1 MATVVGVDETA
12 KKRVTCRECA
22 SVVEYTPGEVHNL
35 WSGTDIGGGPD
46 GADGFKCPKCNT
58 NIIIRRW

>member
-12 KKRVTCRECA
+12 KKRVTCHECA
-22 SVVEYTPGEVHNL
+22 SVVEYTPGEVRNL
-35 WSGTDIGGGPD
+35 WSGTDYGGGAD
-46 GADGFKCPKCNT
+46 GADGFKCPKCNH